1 MSLSDR
7 DAQDLVG
14 FGYAQQL
21 RRTLG
26 GFSSFAVAFS
36 LISVFTGVF
45 ANFGHGLRH
54 VGGAVV
60 WSWLAVLAGQSLVA
74 WVMADLARRIP
85 LSGYGYQWSSRLVNP
100 HFGFAVGWLLLLQLL
115 TGFPGICSTLASQV
129 TGALALGNTP
139 GVRVAT
145 TLGVIAL
152 VTLAQ
157 LWGLRVAARV
167 NDVGV
172 WTELLGVA
180 GISAVLIG
188 LALRVGH
195 LPDTWFDAR
204 EAVSGTVAG
213 PSAWALSLLL
223 GAWCLTGFEAAAD
236 LAEETIDPRRTV
248 PRAMMG
254 SLLGS
259 GLAGFALL
267 AGAVGCIR
275 DLPAAQASDNPL
287 LDILRQT
294 TGGALPLV
302 LAIVGISIFAC
313 ALACMAATSRLL
325 FALGR
330 DHMLPGSRWLSRVE
344 SGSQNPRNAVL
355 FIWAVSSTVVLGV
368 PTLDLVTQISAVAG
382 YLGYAGI
389 LGAALWVPQAST
401 PTPSGPGGRRF
412 RAVAGC
418 AFLWT
423 WGVVGALTLTPTSV
437 PGITTLHLPALS
449 TAGGVLLGSIL
460 YLGLIRERLQ
470 RGEAGPPVAR
480 SDQSDP

>member
-45 ANFGHGLRH
+45 ANFGHGLRQ

-60 WSWLAVLAGQSLVA
+60 WSWLIVLAGQSLVA

-115 TGFPGICSTLASQV
+115 TGFPGICSTLASQI
-129 TGALALGNTP
+129 TGAFELGSTP
-139 GVRVAT
+139 GIRVAT

-152 VTLAQ
+152 VTLTQ

-180 GISAVLIG
+180 GISVVLIG
-188 LALRVGH
+188 LALRVGR
-195 LPDTWFDAR
+195 LPGALLESR
-204 EAVSGTVAG
+204 EAQSGAMAG

-236 LAEETIDPRRTV
+236 LAEETVDPRRTV

-259 GLAGFALL
+259 GFAGFALL
-267 AGAVGCIR
+267 VGAVGCIR

-330 DHMLPGSRWLSRVE
+330 DRMLPGSGWLSRVE
-344 SGSQNPRNAVL
+344 SNGQTPRNALL
-355 FIWAVSSTVVLGV
+355 FIWAVSSAVVLGV

-389 LGAALWVPQAST
+389 MGAALWMRP
-401 PTPSGPGGRRF
+401 PPGTAAPGQGYFWIRPI
-412 RAVAGC
+412 AVC
-418 AFLWT
+418 AFLWA
-423 WGVVGALTLTPTSV
+423 WVVVGALTLTPTSL
-437 PGITTLHLPALS
+437 PGITTLHLPAFS
-449 TAGGVLLGSIL
+449 TGGGVLLGLFL
-460 YLGLIRERLQ
+460 YLGCVRGRLQ
-470 RGEAGPPVAR
+470 RGEAGPPRTPPKR
-480 SDQSDP
+480 SDP

>member
-45 ANFGHGLRH
+45 ANFGHGLRQ

-60 WSWLAVLAGQSLVA
+60 WSWLIVLAGQSLVA

-85 LSGYGYQWSSRLVNP
+85 LSGYGYQWSSRLVSP

-115 TGFPGICSTLASQV
+115 TGFPGICSTLASQI
-129 TGALALGNTP
+129 TGAFGLGSGA

-145 TLGVIAL
+145 TLGVITL
-152 VTLAQ
+152 VTLTQ
-157 LWGLRVAARV
+157 LWGLRIAGRV

-172 WTELLGVA
+172 WTELLGVG
-180 GISAVLIG
+180 GISVVLIG

-195 LPDTWFDAR
+195 LPSAWFDAR
-204 EAVSGTVAG
+204 EAASGTVAG

-236 LAEETIDPRRTV
+236 LAEETVDPRRTV

-275 DLPAAQASDNPL
+275 DLPVAQASDNPL

-302 LAIVGISIFAC
+302 LGIVALSIFAC

-330 DHMLPGSRWLSRVE
+330 DRMLPGSGWLSRVE
-344 SGSQNPRNAVL
+344 SGAQNPRNALL
-355 FIWAVSSTVVLGV
+355 FIWAVSSAVVLGV

-389 LGAALWVPQAST
+389 MGAALLMRP
-401 PTPSGPGGRRF
+401 PTGTAAPGQGHFWIRPI
-412 RAVAGC
+412 AVC
-418 AFLWT
+418 AFLWA
-423 WGVVGALTLTPTSV
+423 WVVVGALTLTPTSL
-437 PGITTLHLPALS
+437 PGITTLHLPAFS
-449 TAGGVLLGSIL
+449 TGGGVLLGLFL
-460 YLGLIRERLQ
+460 YLGCVRGRLQ
-470 RGEAGPPVAR
+470 RGEAGPPKH
-480 SDQSDP
+480 SDP

>member
-85 LSGYGYQWSSRLVNP
+85 ISGYGYQWSSRLVNP

-115 TGFPGICSTLASQV
+115 TGFPGICSTLASQI
-129 TGALALGNTP
+129 TGAFGLGSTP
-139 GVRVAT
+139 GIRVAT
-145 TLGVIAL
+145 TLGAIAL
-152 VTLAQ
+152 VTLTQ

-180 GISAVLIG
+180 GISVVLIG

-195 LPDTWFDAR
+195 LPDAWFDTR
-204 EAVSGTVAG
+204 EAASGTVAG

-248 PRAMMG
+248 PRVMMG

-330 DHMLPGSRWLSRVE
+330 DRMLPGSGWLSRVE
-344 SGSQNPRNAVL
+344 SNGQTPRNALL
-355 FIWAVSSTVVLGV
+355 FIWAVSSALVLGV

-389 LGAALWVPQAST
+389 MGAALLMRHP
-401 PTPSGPGGRRF
+401 PGTAAPGQGYFWIRPI
-412 RAVAGC
+412 AVC
-418 AFLWT
+418 AFLWA
-423 WGVVGALTLTPTSV
+423 WVVVGALTLTPTFL
-437 PGITTLHLPALS
+437 PGITTLHLPAFS
-449 TAGGVLLGSIL
+449 TAGGVLLGLLL
-460 YLGLIRERLQ
+460 YFGSVRGRLQ
-470 RGEAGPPVAR
+470 RGEAGPPRTPPKR
-480 SDQSDP
+480 SDP